1 MESVA
6 NRRSTLTLFTSA
18 DCSRSH
24 CVRLVLA
31 EKGVEYD
38 LCETDPADPP
48 EDLLYLNP
56 YQSIP
61 TLVDRDL
68 VLFDVRVIMEYL
80 DERFPHPPLMPI
92 DPVNRARVRLS
103 LCRIEKD
110 WYSLADIVETKT
122 GKTRDKARASL
133 AESIA
138 GSAALFKSQP
148 FFLSD
153 EITLA
158 DCSAA
163 VLLSRLPSY
172 DIELPKHAKPVQDYI
187 AKMSGRSAFAES
199 LTSPDS
205 V

>member
-1 MESVA
+1 MGNALSGSIAIIFIYQIGKKALNQFMFYGIYARYVDDCFVMVKNSQE
-6 NRRSTLTLFTSA
+6 A
-18 DCSRSH
+18 D
-24 CVRLVLA
+24 
-31 EKGVEYD
+31 K
-38 LCETDPADPP
+38 
-48 EDLLYLNP
+48 LL
-56 YQSIP
+56 
-61 TLVDRDL
+61 RC
-68 VLFDVRVIMEYL
+68 
-80 DERFPHPPLMPI
+80 LMPI